1 MKKKLF
7 ILCLGLFAF
16 VMQGHSQKKIKMV
29 EENGTVWYKI
39 VTKEGCGAEDSIGKT
54 IVASTEGYDSIF
66 YIGWRRD
73 YDRYSSKLSKI
84 MAMDGNM
91 AYNIINEAA
100 KCHQDTDYPVFGVRK
115 IVNGIPLYGLR
126 DKFLSTGLK
135 FKTIE
140 MNLDSLPYPVG
151 YPKKKRSKS
160 LKQYNEIISSRPS
173 AAAYYNRG
181 IIRCVNDKSNAYK
194 DFTIALGR
202 KDCSLELANAI
213 IMQMEHIEY
222 RRAQRKAFWNEIV
235 DALPD
240 ISEGLSQ
247 IASTLA
253 ENSKQEVY
261 SDSDDMNEN
270 GSTKQNGKSTNA
282 KNSKNANH
290 VNWKRLDSA
299 YGGCETQ
306 LIKMKSSGIYDEQDK
321 KRLQN
326 KMKEIRQKIYEQSGG
341 YQRPVSPLE
350 NW

>member
-29 EENGTVWYKI
+29 EENGIVWYKI
-39 VTKEGCGAEDSIGKT
+39 VANGFYGAEDITGKT
-54 IVASTEGYDSIF
+54 IVSISEGYDSIF
-66 YIGWRRD
+66 NVGWRRE
-73 YDRYSSKLSKI
+73 YEKYTVNILKI
-84 MAMDGNM
+84 IDENGVF
-91 AYNIINEAA
+91 ESA
-100 KCHQDTDYPVFGVRK
+100 KYHQNSDYPVFGVRK
-115 IVNGIPLYGLR
+115 IVNGISLYGLR